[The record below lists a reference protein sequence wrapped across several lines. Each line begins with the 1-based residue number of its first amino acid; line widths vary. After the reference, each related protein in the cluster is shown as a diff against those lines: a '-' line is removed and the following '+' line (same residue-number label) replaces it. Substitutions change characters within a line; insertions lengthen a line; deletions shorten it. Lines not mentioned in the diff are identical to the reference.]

1 MRIHDGYTYAHNFFT
16 AKNAATYDSVVR
28 YATFGQDRIWK
39 NQIAKIVDS
48 GNFIRAN
55 ILDLAAGTGI
65 LSSMLEGRSSKAVI
79 HSLDLTLDY
88 LKLAK
93 EKSQRLYLVNS
104 TAELLPFRT
113 ETFDSV
119 VSSYLAKYVDI
130 QKVVQE
136 CWRVLKHTGI
146 VVFHDFTYPTNFVA
160 EKFWKFYFSL
170 LKLSSKIFHGWG
182 PTFQRLDELIRKTH
196 YWPGDIMECL
206 KMSGFVE
213 VVCKYYTFGTSAII
227 SAKKT

>member
-88 LKLAK
+88 LNLAK

-213 VVCKYYTFGTSAII
+213 VVCKYYTFGTSAIV